1 MNQKQGETS
10 LFLAKK
16 EIVRV
21 QVERFHE
28 FYPNYFARQ
37 ETTPMVNYFFDK
49 IYNLEGKEDW
59 LDLAVN
65 TFEKVKNMIK
75 EQTRQ
80 NLEQLIELNN
90 LTDKLD
96 TQMALLLLNK
106 NWKEGDQLGLNEYR
120 NLYIELKHTDD
131 RRLQLEYVLNN
142 LRKFYDLAHRPINA
156 VIMKPAKFM
165 SKLLGVYPLFASVED
180 GYHAVLPV
188 SSDIFESFYEEVQ
201 EREWNYLYSAFPEL
215 KSNANE

>member
-1 MNQKQGETS
+1 MTFKYSKKMIFT
-10 LFLAKK
+10 AKK
-16 EIVRV
+16 EIVRA

-28 FYPNYFARQ
+28 FYSEYFTKP

-49 IYNLEGKEDW
+49 IYNLDGKEEW

-75 EQTRQ
+75 EQTRL
-80 NLEQLIELNN
+80 NLEQLIDLNN

-96 TQMALLLLNK
+96 TQMAFLLLEK
-106 NWKEGDQLGLNEYR
+106 NWEEGRKIDSKEYR
-120 NLYIELKHTDD
+120 ELFMELKHGEE
-131 RRLQLEYVLNN
+131 RRLQLEYVLKN

-156 VIMKPAKFM
+156 VIMKPARFM

-180 GYHAVLPV
+180 GYYAVLPV
-188 SSDIFESFYEEVQ
+188 SLDIFESFYKEVN
-201 EREWNYLYSAFPEL
+201 EKEWEYLHSAFPEL
-215 KSNANE
+215 KRNVGE